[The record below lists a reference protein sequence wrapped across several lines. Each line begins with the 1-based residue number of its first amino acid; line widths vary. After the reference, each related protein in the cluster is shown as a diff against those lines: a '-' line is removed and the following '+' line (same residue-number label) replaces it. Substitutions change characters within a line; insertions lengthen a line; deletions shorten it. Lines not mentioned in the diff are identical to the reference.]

1 MSGASSRIYYV
12 SSCHP
17 GCRHDTAVFKDTPLF
32 RHLMS
37 GWRPFEDGIILGDA
51 GYPVSIKCN
60 KLFSIFEQLV
70 FLVLQVAVMLIGTL
84 SQL

>member
-1 MSGASSRIYYV
+1 MIYYV

-17 GCRHDTAVFKDTPLF
+17 GCRHDSAVFKDTPLF

-60 KLFSIFEQLV
+60 KLISIFIMKVKRNKQKH
-70 FLVLQVAVMLIGTL
+70 FMAF
-84 SQL
+84 